1 MQADGSR
8 KRDCERNAAK
18 RLLPRIR
25 REHLHLKLMILADG
39 LASNGPHI
47 KLLQQL
53 NMRYILGAKPGDH
66 KFLFDWV
73 ASSPE
78 TRTLETV
85 DIDRKKYQ
93 FRYHNQVPLH
103 DAN

>member
-1 MQADGSR
+1 
-8 KRDCERNAAK
+8 
-18 RLLPRIR
+18 
-25 REHLHLKLMILADG
+25 MILEDG

-53 NMRYILGAKPGDH
+53 NMRYILGAKPGNL
-66 KFLFDWV
+66 KFLFYWV

-78 TRTLETV
+78 TRTLGTV
-85 DIDRKKYQ
+85 DIDRKKYP